1 MKKETIDIVITE
13 EIKHLIEKWEHF
25 NKATEQFFGDTAS
38 DGAHEWAV
46 RNLQNTE
53 KALRELGISYS
64 QIPLIQK
71 KIKKEMKRE
80 KINKAVNNIKSA
92 MFGWL
97 SRKNNQNG

>member
-1 MKKETIDIVITE
+1 MKKETNDIVITE
-13 EIKHLIEKWEHF
+13 KIKHLIEEWEHF
-25 NKATEQFFGDTAS
+25 NKMTEQFFGDSAS

-46 RNLQNTE
+46 QNLQNTE
-53 KALRELGISYS
+53 KALKELGISYS

-71 KIKKEMKRE
+71 KIKKEIKKE
-80 KINKAVNNIKSA
+80 KIKKAANNIKSA